1 MIYFSG
7 GQVLYRKKAIFRLRV
22 VPLLLTTGFLC
33 VQESPSGHGTP
44 SSIRYGSAKGGGHGH
59 FLVLG
64 GAFRFHT
71 QVRGIASTVIRP
83 QNRLEGQDAAVLR
96 HLEAQGVFQTEGAPA
111 CPAEGPFCEL
121 APHFIIVEK

>member
-1 MIYFSG
+1 MPTFPGHYTIYFNG
-7 GQVLYRKKAIFRLRV
+7 GQVLYREKTIFS
-22 VPLLLTTGFLC
+22 FW
-33 VQESPSGHGTP
+33 
-44 SSIRYGSAKGGGHGH
+44 
-59 FLVLG
+59 G
-64 GAFRFHT
+64 GAFRLHT